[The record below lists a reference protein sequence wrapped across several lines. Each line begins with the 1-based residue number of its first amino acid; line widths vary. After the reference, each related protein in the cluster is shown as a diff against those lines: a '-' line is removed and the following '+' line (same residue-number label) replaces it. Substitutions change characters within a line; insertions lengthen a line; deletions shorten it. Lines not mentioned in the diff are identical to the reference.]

1 MEGDAAYRTRRAPEE
16 KAAARKATHPKAR
29 EAHLELAQRFDEL
42 ARSITSSEKSLGL
55 DLVLDPGRKSFASFG
70 SVTEFASGQAGVV
83 ENLAE
88 YLTPG
93 EIGSADELQPGE
105 GGILRDGISKI
116 AVFRTNDGQ
125 LVRHS
130 AVCTHMGCIVHWN
143 SFEKCWDCPCHG
155 SQFAPEGEVLNGPA
169 VKPLAQ
175 VEHDEVQEEKQLHSV

>member
-29 EAHLELAQRFDEL
+29 EANLELAQRFDEL

-105 GGILRDGISKI
+105 GGIARRNQQDRRLPYQRRAAGAPLGSVH
-116 AVFRTNDGQ
+116 AHGLHRALEF
-125 LVRHS
+125 VREMLGLS
-130 AVCTHMGCIVHWN
+130 LSRIPIRAGR
-143 SFEKCWDCPCHG
+143 
-155 SQFAPEGEVLNGPA
+155 
-169 VKPLAQ
+169 
-175 VEHDEVQEEKQLHSV
+175 